1 MLAVLDMKLHCL
13 FVLALILMLQLNVH
27 LTTLK
32 MLELSASVSIQV
44 MLIHSPHL
52 NLFHIAIYP
61 VRLSDGTAS
70 SGHVEKFFNERW
82 GTVCDDS
89 FDTLDGQV
97 VCSQLKQGT
106 ISRIANPMEFP
117 VGTDDQPIWLDEV
130 QCMGDE
136 RWLSTCPWR

>member
-1 MLAVLDMKLHCL
+1 MFGIADQERSIVTG
-13 FVLALILMLQLNVH
+13 NVGCTGH
-27 LTTLK
+27 ETTL
-32 MLELSASVSIQV
+32 LVCPGFDPNAPTQCASDHTKDVGVICFS
-44 MLIHSPHL
+44 
-52 NLFHIAIYP
+52 IYP